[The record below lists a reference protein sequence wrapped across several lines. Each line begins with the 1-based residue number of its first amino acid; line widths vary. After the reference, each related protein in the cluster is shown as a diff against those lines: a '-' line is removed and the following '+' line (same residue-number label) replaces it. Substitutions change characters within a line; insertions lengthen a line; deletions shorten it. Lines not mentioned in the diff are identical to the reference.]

1 VPAEFGCAVEMV
13 TIDPFGSAGRSVE
26 LGTRSIQDRKRMS
39 VCATTEGITMMD
51 TASPKIAQLV
61 ADARTEL
68 KRLGIDTEG
77 KRSDELLNMVRE
89 QRNNPARP
97 QSQARVD
104 RNPLDSAATHEKT
117 SQ

>member
-1 VPAEFGCAVEMV
+1 
-13 TIDPFGSAGRSVE
+13 
-26 LGTRSIQDRKRMS
+26 
-39 VCATTEGITMMD
+39 MMD

-77 KRSDELLNMVRE
+77 KRSDELLNMARE
-89 QRNNPARP
+89 QRNNPARL
-97 QSQARVD
+97 QSQASAD
-104 RNPLDSAATHEKT
+104 RNAGVHRLASAATHEKA

>member
-1 VPAEFGCAVEMV
+1 
-13 TIDPFGSAGRSVE
+13 
-26 LGTRSIQDRKRMS
+26 
-39 VCATTEGITMMD
+39 MMD
-51 TASPKIAQLV
+51 IASPKIAQLV

-89 QRNNPARP
+89 QETIAHDTVRRLEATAPPGVHRLAW
-97 QSQARVD
+97 
-104 RNPLDSAATHEKT
+104 AATHEEV